1 MILRLARMTD
11 PEREAAG
18 AVEQPFLEHLI
29 ELRNRLLKAALLIL
43 AVFLALTPLANDV
56 YTWLATPLLR
66 ALPAGSQMVAIDVS
80 SPFLTPFKVTLVAAV
95 FITMPFSLYQAWAFI
110 APALYRHEKRLMVP
124 LLLSSTLLFYAGVA
138 FAYYVV
144 FPLVFAFLTA
154 TAPAGVAVM
163 TDIGKYLDFVLTLFF
178 AFGIAFEVPILALL
192 LVWSGL
198 VSAQSLAEKRPYV
211 IVAAFVIGM
220 VLTPP
225 DVVSQALL
233 AVPMWFLFEAGLLVA
248 RLFPAGSA
256 KDGDAADV

>member
-1 MILRLARMTD
+1 MTD
-11 PEREAAG
+11 PNRKSAG
-18 AVEQPFLEHLI
+18 DFEQPFLDHLI
-29 ELRNRLLKAALLIL
+29 ELRNRLLKAVLMVG

-56 YTWLATPLLR
+56 YTWLATPLLSH
-66 ALPAGSQMVAIDVS
+66 LPAGSQMVAIDVA

-95 FITMPFSLYQAWAFI
+95 FITMPFSLYQAWAFV
-110 APALYRHEKRLMVP
+110 APGLYRHEKRLLFP

-154 TAPAGVAVM
+154 TAPVGVAVM

-198 VSAQSLAEKRPYV
+198 VSAQALAEKRPYV

-225 DVVSQALL
+225 DVVSQTLL
-233 AVPMWFLFEAGLLVA
+233 ALPMWFLFEAGLLVA
-248 RLFPAGSA
+248 RLFPAANA
-256 KDGDAADV
+256 KDSDAADA

>member
-1 MILRLARMTD
+1 MTD
-11 PEREAAG
+11 SNRDPTG
-18 AVEQPFLEHLI
+18 DVEQPFLDHLI
-29 ELRNRLLKAALLIL
+29 ELRNRLLKAVLMVLV
-43 AVFLALTPLANDV
+43 VFIALTPLANDV
-56 YTWLATPLLR
+56 YTWLAAPLLR
-66 ALPAGSQMVAIDVS
+66 HLPSGSQMVAIDVA
-80 SPFLTPFKVTLVAAV
+80 SPFLTPFKLTLVAAV

-110 APALYRHEKRLMVP
+110 APGLYRHEKRLMFP

-154 TAPAGVAVM
+154 TAPVGVAVM

-198 VSAQSLAEKRPYV
+198 VSAHSLAEKRPYV

-225 DVVSQALL
+225 DVVSQTLL
-233 AVPMWFLFEAGLLVA
+233 ALPIWFLFEAGLLVA
-248 RLFPAGSA
+248 RLFPAETARES
-256 KDGDAADV
+256 DSDAPDA